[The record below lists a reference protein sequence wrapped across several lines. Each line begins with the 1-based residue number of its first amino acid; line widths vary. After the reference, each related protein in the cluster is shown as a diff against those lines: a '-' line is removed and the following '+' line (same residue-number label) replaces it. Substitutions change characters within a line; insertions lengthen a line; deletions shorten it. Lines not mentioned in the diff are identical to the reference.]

1 MCIHDIFNFANPS
14 RMPMKVLTNEIPGYR
29 ILFSWKRKNGGGE
42 GEEGEEAG
50 IKTGK
55 KKRWL
60 SINGRSSVWSQTI
73 LNQTCTP
80 KSFSLSSPLC
90 GVTRNSCPFKSIS
103 VDTSQSSFIGQS
115 ITREKYLHICGIISS
130 RPKQRPPHKENNNPG
145 NNAQEDQDF
154 PLHLAT
160 AYKLYK
166 T

>member
-1 MCIHDIFNFANPS
+1 MTFSILPILAECQWKCWPMRFLGTISFFLKKE
-14 RMPMKVLTNEIPGYR
+14 RMG
-29 ILFSWKRKNGGGE
+29 GGGE

-60 SINGRSSVWSQTI
+60 SINGKSSVWSQTI

-103 VDTSQSSFIGQS
+103 VDTSQSSSIGQS